1 MKKTYIIIAVA
12 ISVIVS
18 ACDKFLDTMPDNR
31 AKIDSQEKI
40 QKLLVSA
47 YPDTDYMLLT
57 EFLSDNVD
65 DFGKNNPNTD
75 RFIDQVY
82 AWADITESNNESP
95 ERLWENSYIAIAAA
109 NEALDAIEKMG
120 GVEKTGFYAEQA
132 EALLCRAYNH
142 FILANVFCMAYDPET
157 ADKYLGI
164 PYSKEPERT
173 LSPHY
178 HRGTVKD
185 VYDSIAADIEQ
196 ALPHVSDEYYIVPKY
211 HFNAKAAYAFAA
223 RFYLYHYEFDKS
235 IEYADKVLGE
245 EPTTMLRD
253 WKEQSTM
260 TQDYDVIVNHYVEAS
275 LNCNLLMMTAYSNLG
290 LAFGPYRIYS
300 RYAHGQY
307 LAERETGQAIC
318 TLWGGT
324 KRSYWMPMKEYSAT
338 NLEKY
343 IFWRL
348 PYLFEYT
355 DPVAQIGYRRTAYPA
370 FTGDMTLL
378 ERAEAQCLKDT
389 PDYEA
394 AAKDLNTYV
403 RNIANTKDYNIRE
416 ITVSRIEQ
424 YFNDMRYCVWDTSRV
439 KKHLNPS
446 AAMGLK
452 DNGLH
457 VEGSRQENMIQGV
470 LALKRLESLGS
481 GLRWFDVKRYGI
493 EIERRII
500 NSAGV
505 PGKWTDILRK
515 DDLRRASQIPPKVV
529 SAGLEANPRNY

>member
-1 MKKTYIIIAVA
+1 MKKYYIIFAA
-12 ISVIVS
+12 LLAAATS
-18 ACDKFLDTMPDNR
+18 CEKFLDTMPDNR

-82 AWADITESNNESP
+82 AWEDITESNNESP

-109 NEALDAIEKMG
+109 NEALDAIERMG
-120 GVEKTGFYAEQA
+120 GAEAAGLYAEQA

-157 ADKYLGI
+157 AEQYLGI
-164 PYSKEPERT
+164 PYIMEPEKT

-178 HRGTVKD
+178 DRGSVKD
-185 VYDSIAADIEQ
+185 VYDKIGADIAK
-196 ALPHVSDEYYIVPKY
+196 ALPHVSDEYYTVPKY

-235 IEYADKVLGE
+235 IEYANKVLGE
-245 EPTTMLRD
+245 EPSTMLRD
-253 WKEQSTM
+253 WEYQSTM
-260 TQDYDVIVNHYVEAS
+260 TQDYEVIVNHYVEAS
-275 LNCNLLMMTAYSNLG
+275 LNCNLLLMTAYSNLG

-318 TLWGGT
+318 SLWGGN

-370 FTGDMTLL
+370 FSGDMTLL
-378 ERAEAQCLKDT
+378 ERAEALVLKDE
-389 PDYEA
+389 PDYDA
-394 AAKDLNTYV
+394 AARDLNIYV
-403 RNIANTKDYNIRE
+403 RNIANTKENTIRE
-416 ITVSRIEQ
+416 ITVSRIED
-424 YFNDMRYCVWDTSRV
+424 FFGNMKYCTWDASTI

-446 AAMGLK
+446 AALIKGDDGLSK
-452 DNGLH
+452 
-457 VEGSRQENMIQGV
+457 EGSRQENMLQCV
-470 LALKRLESLGS
+470 LAMKRLESLGS
-481 GLRWFDVKRYGI
+481 GLRWFDVKRYRI
-493 EIERRII
+493 EIDRRII

-505 PGKWTDILRK
+505 PGKWTDKLEK

-529 SAGLEANPRNY
+529 SAGLKANPRNN